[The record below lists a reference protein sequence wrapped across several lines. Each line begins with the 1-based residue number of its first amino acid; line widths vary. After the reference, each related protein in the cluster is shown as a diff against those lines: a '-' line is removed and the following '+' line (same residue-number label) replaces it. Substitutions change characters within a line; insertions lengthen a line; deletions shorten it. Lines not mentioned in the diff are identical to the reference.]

1 MSPTPIKTNHWIV
14 QLNHRNRAAAFAM
27 LFAILGSHMVS
38 QNYSVWAWSLLA
50 LQFFV
55 YPHLVYWRARRAFD
69 GTRAE
74 LNNLV
79 LDALLFG
86 VWAAALQFPLWISFT
101 LFISITL
108 NHAIFLGWQGI
119 FPSLAALICGALIP
133 VGIYG
138 LRLSPA
144 TDWPTTLLCI
154 AALSTYLL
162 AVASTAFSR
171 NHKLQ
176 LARKQLRLGE
186 QILSEA
192 NVALQRQL
200 EEISALQ
207 AQLSEQAN
215 RDPLTGLYNR
225 RYLDATLA
233 RELARCEREGQP
245 LSLMMIDIDHFKQ
258 VNDRHGHPAG
268 DEVLK
273 SLATLLQTQART
285 ADAVCRYGG
294 EEFLLLL
301 PNMPSDI
308 ALQRAEQWRLDF
320 AASHVIFNGVRL
332 QATLSVGLACYPGQ
346 GSTAPELI
354 RSADRA
360 LYHAKTQGRN
370 QVVWRKAEPVSA

>member
-1 MSPTPIKTNHWIV
+1 MNHG
-14 QLNHRNRAAAFAM
+14 NRSAAFAM
-27 LFAILGSHMVS
+27 LFAVLGSHMVS
-38 QNYSVWAWSLLA
+38 RNYSAWVWSLLA

-55 YPHLVYWRARRAFD
+55 YPHLIYWRALRARD

-101 LFISITL
+101 LFISITV
-108 NHAIFLGWQGI
+108 NHAAFLGLPGI
-119 FPSLAALICGALIP
+119 FPSLAALICGTLIP
-133 VGIYG
+133 ISVHG
-138 LRLSPA
+138 LRLSPT

-154 AALSTYLL
+154 ASLSTYLL
-162 AVASTAFSR
+162 AVASAAFSR

-176 LARKQLRLGE
+176 MARKQLRLGE
-186 QILSEA
+186 HTLNEV
-192 NVALQRQL
+192 NTELQRQL
-200 EEISALQ
+200 EVIGALQ
-207 AQLSEQAN
+207 TQLSEQAN

-225 RYLDATLA
+225 RYMDATLA

-258 VNDRHGHPAG
+258 VNDSHGHPAG

-273 SLATLLQTQART
+273 SLATLLQKQART

-308 ALQRAEQWRLDF
+308 TWQRAEQWRRDF
-320 AASHVIFNGVRL
+320 AASHVLYNGVRL
-332 QATLSVGLACYPGQ
+332 QATLSVGLACYPSQ
-346 GSTAPELI
+346 GRTAQELI
-354 RSADRA
+354 RGADRA
-360 LYHAKTQGRN
+360 LYCAKTQGRN
-370 QVVWRKAEPVSA
+370 RVVWLKAEPAST